1 MKIYTL
7 QKIVNLQPRKGRKT
21 TVGITQ
27 IHNVRLGY
35 FHLIWKIVVGSGKK
49 KYNHL
54 YMCI

>member
-1 MKIYTL
+1 MKMKIYTL

-49 KYNHL
+49 K
-54 YMCI
+54 I